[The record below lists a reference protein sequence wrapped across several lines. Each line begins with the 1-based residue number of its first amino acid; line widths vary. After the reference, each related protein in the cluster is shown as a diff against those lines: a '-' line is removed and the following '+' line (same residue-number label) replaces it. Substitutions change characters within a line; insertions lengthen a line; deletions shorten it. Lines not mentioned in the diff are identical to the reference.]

1 MAASVGNVA
10 CAFVHGLP
18 VPTSQRVMVFESL
31 GVDGYGSLGLGQ
43 EPGRFDLAVVG
54 IGAKSSVL
62 TWLASLAQQ
71 KGPPITIVTD
81 SGISLLRA
89 TIQKIGTPKIT
100 AFATPA
106 VPTGVRVEVPI
117 SGVFG

>member
-1 MAASVGNVA
+1 MGPAVGNVS

-18 VPTSQRVMVFESL
+18 VPTSRRVMVFEAL

-43 EPGRFDLAVVG
+43 EPGRFSLLAVG
-54 IGAKSSVL
+54 IGPKANVAQF
-62 TWLASLAQQ
+62 LAQIAQQ

-89 TIQKIGTPKIT
+89 TIQKIGDPKIS

-106 VPTGVRVEVPI
+106 VPTGVRVEIPI